1 MASTRFRDV
10 PFESAARQESRA
22 LPPTL
27 AGVILAG
34 GAARRLGGID
44 KPMLAPQGPPLLY
57 RAVAAVAGADPV
69 VVVGPRRQ
77 GLPRVRWTR
86 ENPPGGGPV
95 AALVAGLELVHT
107 ELVAVLA
114 ADLPGIA
121 TATVERLVAAVCGTA
136 GTGGTAGGAAAD
148 GAVLVDADGRRQ
160 WLVGVWWVA
169 RLRAVLPARPQG
181 ASLRSTLGRLS
192 IVEVVARQGEA
203 DDVDTP
209 ADLERR

>member
-44 KPMLAPQGPPLLY
+44 KPMLAPQGPPLLH

-95 AALVAGLELVHT
+95 AALVAGLELVDT

-121 TATVERLVAAVCGTA
+121 TATVERLVAAVGGTA
-136 GTGGTAGGAAAD
+136 GTAGGAVAD

-169 RLRAVLPARPQG
+169 RLRAALPARPQG